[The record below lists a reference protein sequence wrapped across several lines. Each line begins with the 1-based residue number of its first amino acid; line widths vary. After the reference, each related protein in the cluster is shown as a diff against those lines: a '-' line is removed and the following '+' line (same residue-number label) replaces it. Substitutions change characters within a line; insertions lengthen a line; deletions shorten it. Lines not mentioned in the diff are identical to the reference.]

1 MLKKFLFLFSIVII
15 SGLSGIIAEK
25 YLFPRLASSDFF
37 SRYKFFQKSVEN
49 VTVINK
55 TEQVYI
61 KEDSSVRKISDSV
74 ASSVVGIIP
83 ISSQLDEKTISFKKG
98 TGVIVTSDGIIMTF
112 ASAVGL
118 DTLDIDK
125 AKEKITKK
133 YKVVIAGNNVY
144 EAEFLGMDSWS
155 NLVFFKINASN
166 LPAISF
172 GNSADYKPGEKI
184 IMLGES
190 FSQEEKCFS
199 SGLLNGINPI
209 YNISE
214 KSLAVAE
221 KLEGVFEVDF
231 PKSENFLGAPAV
243 DYSGQ
248 TLGIL
253 GETEKNRKKEFFLI
267 PSQKVKLV
275 IDKVIAKKM
284 EENPQLGIY
293 YISLSKDYAIS
304 NELKNE
310 NGALI
315 FSPSDQQGLAILEGT
330 PAQKA
335 GLKLGDIIVKVGETI
350 IDLQNNLSG
359 ILYQYKKGDQVEF
372 TVLRNDA
379 EMKIMV
385 IL

>member
-1 MLKKFLFLFSIVII
+1 
-15 SGLSGIIAEK
+15 
-25 YLFPRLASSDFF
+25 
-37 SRYKFFQKSVEN
+37 
-49 VTVINK
+49 
-55 TEQVYI
+55 
-61 KEDSSVRKISDSV
+61 
-74 ASSVVGIIP
+74 
-83 ISSQLDEKTISFKKG
+83 
-98 TGVIVTSDGIIMTF
+98 
-112 ASAVGL
+112 
-118 DTLDIDK
+118 LDIDK

-199 SGLLNGINPI
+199 SGLLSGINPT

-315 FSPSDQQGLAILEGT
+315 FSPSGQQGLAILEGT

-359 ILYQYKKGDQVEF
+359 ILYQYRKGDQVEF

>member
-253 GETEKNRKKEFFLI
+253 GETEKNGKKEFFLI

-315 FSPSDQQGLAILEGT
+315 FSPSGQQGLAILEGT

-359 ILYQYKKGDQVEF
+359 ILYQYRKGDQVEF

>member
-253 GETEKNRKKEFFLI
+253 GETEKNGKKETNLQ
-267 PSQKVKLV
+267 S
-275 IDKVIAKKM
+275 
-284 EENPQLGIY
+284 
-293 YISLSKDYAIS
+293 
-304 NELKNE
+304 
-310 NGALI
+310 
-315 FSPSDQQGLAILEGT
+315 FS
-330 PAQKA
+330 
-335 GLKLGDIIVKVGETI
+335 
-350 IDLQNNLSG
+350 
-359 ILYQYKKGDQVEF
+359 
-372 TVLRNDA
+372 
-379 EMKIMV
+379 
-385 IL
+385 